1 MDNNHRRLKSKMELI
16 DRDELLIEVMGITD
30 GWLRPPKNWKSY
42 EDSIRNAPR
51 ASCANCKWYSGS
63 GEVCVNNESDWCGD
77 FRVPSKLCECWEYF

>member
-1 MDNNHRRLKSKMELI
+1 MELI

-51 ASCANCKWYSGS
+51 ASCANCKWYSGKWYSGS
-63 GEVCVNNESDWCGD
+63 GEVCVNSDSDWCGD
-77 FRVPSKLCECWEYF
+77 FRTPNKLCECWEYLYND

>member
-1 MDNNHRRLKSKMELI
+1 MNKMELI

-63 GEVCVNNESDWCGD
+63 GETCVNSDSDWCGD
-77 FRVPSKLCECWEYF
+77 FRTPNKLCECWEYFYND